1 MRVFTDQMERQ
12 TLSGT
17 DANCEA
23 DGLSIPTRAVFREN
37 DA

>member
-1 MRVFTDQMERQ
+1 MRVLQDQTVRQ